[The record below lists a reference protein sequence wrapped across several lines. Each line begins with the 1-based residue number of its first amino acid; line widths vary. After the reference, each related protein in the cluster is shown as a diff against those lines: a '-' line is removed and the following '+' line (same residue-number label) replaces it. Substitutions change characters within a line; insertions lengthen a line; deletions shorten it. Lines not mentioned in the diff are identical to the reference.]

1 MCSQSNDQRMKQ
13 KLSMPF
19 PAQNFT
25 EKGKENNNPET
36 EGEIVR
42 LKTKNAQKQ
51 LHIKEMEL
59 RLVQK
64 S

>member
-42 LKTKNAQKQ
+42 LKTKNAQK
-51 LHIKEMEL
+51 
-59 RLVQK
+59 
-64 S
+64 